1 MSQAE
6 KVARVAEF
14 HAPGSASYETL
25 QAPNVNRRA
34 GE

>member
-6 KVARVAEF
+6 KVARFAEL
-14 HAPGSASYETL
+14 HARGSASYETL
-25 QAPNVNRRA
+25 QAPNVSRLA